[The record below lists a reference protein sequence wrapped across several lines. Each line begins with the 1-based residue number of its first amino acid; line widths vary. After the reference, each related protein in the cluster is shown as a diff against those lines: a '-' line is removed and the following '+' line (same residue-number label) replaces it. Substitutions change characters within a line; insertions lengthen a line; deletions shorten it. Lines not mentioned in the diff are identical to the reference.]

1 MKDPRTIP
9 GIDPEMTAAML
20 KSRELVPEGRLD
32 ATTAPIGDAV
42 RASMA
47 T

>member
-1 MKDPRTIP
+1 MQDPRSVP
-9 GIDPEMTAAML
+9 GIDPEMAEAML

-32 ATTAPIGDAV
+32 ATTAPIVDAV
-42 RASMA
+42 RASLA